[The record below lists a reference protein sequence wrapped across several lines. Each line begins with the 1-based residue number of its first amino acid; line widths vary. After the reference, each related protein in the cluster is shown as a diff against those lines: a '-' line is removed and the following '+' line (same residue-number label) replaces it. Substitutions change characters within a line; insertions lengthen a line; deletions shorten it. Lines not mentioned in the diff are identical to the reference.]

1 MDDQVTA
8 CMSIPTGPRARWVGG
23 LAMAAVATVAGG
35 CQSSGAIGL
44 TDCYGI
50 FRLEVEMDQYRFH
63 GSGVRAQVLDP
74 DCPPLKKVDCRFW
87 DDRDGDRE
95 VDPGEQLTRGVYAE
109 ANPPSNDLTSGAF
122 SGRRAGSGRATCWEC
137 EVVNSS
143 NEISRFGGTF

>member
-8 CMSIPTGPRARWVGG
+8 CRSNPTGPRARLVGG